1 MNPGSLRTLRSWE
14 LPGYRRK
21 DLSSVQFAEY
31 CSLFD
36 SFSASFRTP
45 VENHSVD
52 ATDTWANHSQ
62 LVTVHYCTAVLL
74 RVRYRRPVISF
85 HKDFI
90 HLRRSHYVLDSDGR
104 GQNSVTAK
112 IPFLSWILAL
122 LAASFQ
128 RKKKKAKSPSSQ
140 YFSYEFAKGVWQL
153 QSHPHV
159 QMKAELLG
167 HVTEWSNSA
176 LWLTSCSP
184 VWFSV
189 TRTLRRCSCN
199 ITELTGILSHTRST
213 EQTCHFSHLKAS
225 AISPQNLTHT
235 IFFRPRT
242 CYVSKN
248 NGVFAALERWN
259 SSSPLQAKSE
269 LNSSEK
275 WEYDYF
281 FYQSIFF
288 SFKCIFERA
297 GNIHFPVLYL
307 GRLMHMSL
315 LVNVSLPKAKR
326 RLTYM

>member
-1 MNPGSLRTLRSWE
+1 MEEDRTQSLQKFPSCPGFLHCWL
-14 LPGYRRK
+14 L
-21 DLSSVQFAEY
+21 
-31 CSLFD
+31 LF
-36 SFSASFRTP
+36 R
-45 VENHSVD
+45 E
-52 ATDTWANHSQ
+52 
-62 LVTVHYCTAVLL
+62 
-74 RVRYRRPVISF
+74 
-85 HKDFI
+85 
-90 HLRRSHYVLDSDGR
+90 
-104 GQNSVTAK
+104 
-112 IPFLSWILAL
+112 
-122 LAASFQ
+122 
-128 RKKKKAKSPSSQ
+128 KKKKAKSPSSQ